1 MECMRQIDGSQLDGR
16 LLQLLL
22 AVLETGSVT
31 AAAQRLGVTQ
41 SAVSH
46 LLDKLRAIT
55 GDRLFVRQGRGIA
68 PTAHALALQDPARE
82 LLRQMQQFGQGPSFD
97 PAHWRAEITIAAND
111 LQRELLLPA
120 LARRLRTQA
129 PAATLRVIDS
139 GAPDAELLRSD
150 ACLLAISPRPPDAT
164 DIVQKRLFSDEYAV
178 FYDSAVRQPPAS
190 LADYLRADHATVAYA
205 DRQALDLDLQL
216 QARGLERRFA
226 VRVPGFAALAAF
238 VRGTPLLATAPSL
251 LGRTALSSL
260 ASFAVPVDCPPLPMF
275 MIWHTRHQADPAHAW
290 LRGQLQQVVAQAL
303 GGAGPSMPAKQGA
316 AQQARGAVADLEG
329 TVAHGRA
336 HAGA

>member
-1 MECMRQIDGSQLDGR
+1 MQSMREIDGSQLDGR

-46 LLDKLRAIT
+46 LLDRLRAIT

-68 PTAHALALQDPARE
+68 PTAHALALQAPARE
-82 LLRQMQQFGQGPSFD
+82 LLRQMQQFGRGPGFD

-111 LQRELLLPA
+111 LQRELLLPT
-120 LARRLRTQA
+120 LAQRLRTAA
-129 PAATLRVIDS
+129 PHTLLRVIDS
-139 GAPDAELLRSD
+139 GAPDAGLLRSD

-178 FYDSAVRQPPAS
+178 FYDSALRAPPAS
-190 LADYLRADHATVAYA
+190 LADYLQADHATVAYA
-205 DRQALDLDLQL
+205 DRQALDLDQQL

-260 ASFAVPVDCPPLPMF
+260 ASVRVPVDCPLLPMYL
-275 MIWHTRHQADPAHAW
+275 IWHTRHQADPAHAW
-290 LRGQLQQVVAQAL
+290 LRGQLQELVAQVL
-303 GGAGPSMPAKQGA
+303 GATAPSMPAQKCTP
-316 AQQARGAVADLEG
+316 QQARGAVADLEG
-329 TVAHGRA
+329 AVAHGRA

>member
-129 PAATLRVIDS
+129 PAAMLRVIDS

-164 DIVQKRLFSDEYAV
+164 DIVQKRLFTDEYAV

-190 LADYLRADHATVAYA
+190 LADYLQAEHATVAYA

-216 QARGLERRFA
+216 QARGLERRF
-226 VRVPGFAALAAF
+226 
-238 VRGTPLLATAPSL
+238 
-251 LGRTALSSL
+251 
-260 ASFAVPVDCPPLPMF
+260 
-275 MIWHTRHQADPAHAW
+275 
-290 LRGQLQQVVAQAL
+290 
-303 GGAGPSMPAKQGA
+303 
-316 AQQARGAVADLEG
+316 
-329 TVAHGRA
+329 
-336 HAGA
+336 

>member
-82 LLRQMQQFGQGPSFD
+82 LLRQMQQFGRGPSFD

-120 LARRLRTQA
+120 LARRLRSAA
-129 PAATLRVIDS
+129 PGTVLRVIDS

-178 FYDSAVRQPPAS
+178 FYDSAVR
-190 LADYLRADHATVAYA
+190 
-205 DRQALDLDLQL
+205 
-216 QARGLERRFA
+216 
-226 VRVPGFAALAAF
+226 
-238 VRGTPLLATAPSL
+238 
-251 LGRTALSSL
+251 
-260 ASFAVPVDCPPLPMF
+260 
-275 MIWHTRHQADPAHAW
+275 
-290 LRGQLQQVVAQAL
+290 
-303 GGAGPSMPAKQGA
+303 
-316 AQQARGAVADLEG
+316 
-329 TVAHGRA
+329 
-336 HAGA
+336 

>member
-31 AAAQRLGVTQ
+31 AAAQRMGVTQ

-68 PTAHALALQDPARE
+68 PTAHALALQGPARE
-82 LLRQMQQFGQGPSFD
+82 LLRQMQQFGQGPSRALACRD
-97 PAHWRAEITIAAND
+97 HHCRQRPAARAAAA
-111 LQRELLLPA
+111 RTGPAPA
-120 LARRLRTQA
+120 LSRARTV
-129 PAATLRVIDS
+129 LRVIDS
-139 GAPDAELLRSD
+139 GAPDAGLLRSD

-190 LADYLRADHATVAYA
+190 LADYLQADHATVAYA

-251 LGRTALSSL
+251 LGRTACHRWPALR
-260 ASFAVPVDCPPLPMF
+260 CP
-275 MIWHTRHQADPAHAW
+275 WT
-290 LRGQLQQVVAQAL
+290 
-303 GGAGPSMPAKQGA
+303 
-316 AQQARGAVADLEG
+316 AR
-329 TVAHGRA
+329 RCPCS
-336 HAGA
+336 

>member
-120 LARRLRTQA
+120 LARRLRSAA
-129 PAATLRVIDS
+129 PRTVLRVIDS

-190 LADYLRADHATVAYA
+190 LADYLHADHATVAYA

-226 VRVPGFAALAAF
+226 VRVPGFAALPAF
-238 VRGTPLLATAPSL
+238 VRGTALLTTAPSL
-251 LGRTALSSL
+251 LACTALAGL
-260 ASFAVPVDCPPLPMF
+260 ASAPVPVVCPAMPMYLV
-275 MIWHTRHQADPAHAW
+275 WHARYQQEAAHRW
-290 LRGQLQQVVAQAL
+290 LRGEVEAVV
-303 GGAGPSMPAKQGA
+303 GPAPAPGWP
-316 AQQARGAVADLEG
+316 R
-329 TVAHGRA
+329 
-336 HAGA
+336 